1 MLLNHVGLSPVA
13 RARNAVSLIT
23 SAESDFAEIIRWYED
38 QLESAFPPE
47 GLLWEPVKIGPTW
60 QYDDGWKLPKFSL
73 GWRVLAWCGYWL
85 RDKYGK
91 PWAFTPEQTR
101 FILWYFAVDESGEL
115 LYHSAVLQRLKG
127 WGKDPIAACLSLA
140 AMFAEV
146 SFDHWDGDRPVGR
159 EQPNAWVQ
167 IVAVSLIQTQNT
179 MKLFP
184 SLISPEARAHYGIQV
199 GKRNVWGMGDT
210 RQIEA
215 VTASVMAIEGGRPTM
230 IVRNETQNW
239 NSSNGGHD
247 MAGAI
252 EGNAAKSEVGSP
264 ARMLDI
270 CNAYRPGEDSVGQRA
285 REAYEATV
293 GEDASFAEFGVMYDS
308 LEAPPEAPLTLDI
321 APSVVKAVR
330 GDAVWLDAEGRIKK
344 SIANPANSPSESR
357 RKWYNQIT
365 AAEDA
370 WTEPA
375 EIDPLAAPE
384 IAVEPGEEIVM
395 FLDCSKS
402 DDATALVGTR
412 MSDGHVFTLG
422 MWQRPPGKRG
432 DGWLAP
438 REEVDAVVD
447 LAFEKYT
454 VVGFFGDPSHV
465 LDDETMDRYWD
476 PLFEKWHLKY
486 RHKLRVWA
494 SGSKGGK
501 GHSVMFDMAAR
512 DNARTF
518 AAAVGYTLEEIK
530 SGSFTYD
537 ADARLRRHILN
548 ARRYPVQGFVSIAK
562 DGRESKKKIDLAICM
577 VGARMVRR
585 MVLSNGKK
593 KGGGVW

>member
-1 MLLNHVGLSPVA
+1 MA
-13 RARNAVSLIT
+13 RARDSAALIT

-38 QLESAFPPE
+38 LLANTFPPA
-47 GLLWEPVKIGPTW
+47 GLQWEPVKIGPTW
-60 QYDDGWKLPKFSL
+60 QYDDGWRLPKHTL

-85 RDKYGK
+85 KDKHGK

-101 FILWYFAVDESGEL
+101 FMLWYFAVDESGQFV
-115 LYHSAVLQRLKG
+115 YHSAVLQRLKG
-127 WGKDPIAACLSLA
+127 WGKDPVAACLSMA

-146 SFDHWDGDRPVGR
+146 AFDHWDGDRPVGR
-159 EQPNAWVQ
+159 EEPSAWVQ
-167 IVAVSLIQTQNT
+167 LVAVSLIQTQNT

-184 SLISPEARAHYGIQV
+184 SLITAEARKHYGIQV
-199 GKRNVWGMGDT
+199 GKRNVWGAGDE

-215 VTASVMAIEGGRPTM
+215 VTSSVMSIEGGRPTL

-293 GEDASFAEFGVMYDS
+293 GDDAEFSDFGVMYDS
-308 LEAPPEAPLTLDI
+308 LEAPPEAPLTVAA
-321 APSVVKAVR
+321 APSVVEAVR
-330 GDAVWLDAEGRIKK
+330 GDAIWLDAQGRIKK
-344 SIANPANSPSESR
+344 SITNPANTPSESR

-370 WTEPA
+370 WT
-375 EIDPLAAPE
+375 DPLEWDPLRD
-384 IAVEPGEEIVM
+384 IDKHLEPGEEISI

-402 DDATALVGTR
+402 DDATGLMGVR
-412 MSDGHVFTLG
+412 MSDGHVVTMN

-438 REEVDAVVD
+438 RESVDEAVID
-447 LAFEKYT
+447 AFAKFT

-465 LDDETMDRYWD
+465 VDDETMDRYWD
-476 PLFEKWHLKY
+476 PLFNEWHLRY

-501 GHSVMFDMAAR
+501 GHAVMFDMSAR
-512 DNARTF
+512 DNARSF
-518 AAAVGYTLEEIK
+518 AEAVGFTLEEIR
-530 SGSFTYD
+530 SNAFTHD
-537 ADARLRRHILN
+537 GDPRLRRHVLN
-548 ARRYPVQGFVSIAK
+548 ARRYPVQGYVSIAK
-562 DGRESKKKIDLAICM
+562 AHRESKNKIDLAICM

-585 MVLSNGKK
+585 QVLNNGKK
-593 KGGGVW
+593 RGGKAW

>member
-1 MLLNHVGLSPVA
+1 MA
-13 RARNAVSLIT
+13 RAR
-23 SAESDFAEIIRWYED
+23 SAAADLASADSDFAEIIEWYES
-38 QLESAFPPE
+38 QLEQAFPPA

-60 QYDDGWKLPKFSL
+60 QYDDGWSLPERTL
-73 GWRVLAWCGYWL
+73 GWRVLAWCGMWL
-85 RDKYGK
+85 KDKNGK

-101 FILWYFAVDESGEL
+101 FILWYFSVDDNGSFTF
-115 LYHSAVLQRLKG
+115 HSAVLQRLKG
-127 WGKDPIAACLSLA
+127 WGKDPMAACLAMA

-146 SFDHWDGDRPVGR
+146 TFDHWDGDRPVGR

-184 SLISPEARAHYGIQV
+184 SLISAEARKRYGIQV

-215 VTASVMAIEGGRPTM
+215 VTSSVMSIEGGRPTQ

-252 EGNAAKSEVGSP
+252 EGNAAKSEIESP

-270 CNAYRPGEDSVGQRA
+270 CNAYRPGEDSVGQRE
-285 REAYEATV
+285 REAYESTV
-293 GEDASFAEFGVMYDS
+293 GDDASFSSYGVMYDS
-308 LEAPPEAPLTLDI
+308 LEAPPNAPLTLDA

-344 SIANPANSPSESR
+344 SIANPVNSPSESR

-375 EIDPLAAPE
+375 EWDPLQGTE
-384 IAVEPGEEIVM
+384 IVMEAGEEVVM

-402 DDATALVGTR
+402 DDATGLMGVR

-438 REEVDAVVD
+438 REDVDATVD
-447 LAFEKYT
+447 AAFERYR

-476 PLFEKWHLKY
+476 PLFDKWHLKY
-486 RHKLRVWA
+486 RHKLLVWA
-494 SGSKGGK
+494 SGTKGGK
-501 GHSVMFDMAAR
+501 GHSVMFDMSAR
-512 DNARTF
+512 DNARVF
-518 AAAVGYTLEEIK
+518 ASAVGFTLEEIK
-530 SGSFTYD
+530 SGSFTHD
-537 ADARLRRHILN
+537 ADARLRRHVLN

-562 DGRESKKKIDLAICM
+562 DSRESKKKIDLAICM

-585 MVLSNGKK
+585 QILNNGKK
-593 KGGGVW
+593 RGGRVW

>member
-1 MLLNHVGLSPVA
+1 MA
-13 RARNAVSLIT
+13 RARDSAALIT

-38 QLESAFPPE
+38 LLADTFPPT
-47 GLLWEPVKIGPTW
+47 GLQWEPVKIGPTW
-60 QYDDGWKLPKFSL
+60 QYDDGWRLPKHTL

-85 RDKYGK
+85 KDKHGK

-101 FILWYFAVDESGEL
+101 FLLWYFAVDESGGF

-127 WGKDPIAACLSLA
+127 WGKDPMAACLSMA

-146 SFDHWDGDRPVGR
+146 AFDHWDGDRPVGR
-159 EQPNAWVQ
+159 DEPSAWVQ
-167 IVAVSLIQTQNT
+167 LVAVSLIQTQNT

-184 SLISPEARAHYGIQV
+184 SLITAEARKHYGIQV
-199 GKRNVWGMGDT
+199 GKRNVWGAGDE

-215 VTASVMAIEGGRPTM
+215 VTSSVMSIEGGRPTL

-252 EGNAAKSEVGSP
+252 EGNAAKSELGSP

-293 GEDASFAEFGVMYDS
+293 GDDAQFSDFGVMYDS
-308 LEAPPEAPLTLDI
+308 LEAPPEAPLTVAA
-321 APSVVKAVR
+321 APSVVEAVR
-330 GDAVWLDAEGRIKK
+330 GDAIWLDAQGRIKK
-344 SIANPANSPSESR
+344 SITNPANTPSESR

-370 WTEPA
+370 WTEPI
-375 EIDPLAAPE
+375 EWDPLKDTE
-384 IAVEPGEEIVM
+384 KRVEPGEEIAL

-402 DDATALVGTR
+402 DDATGLMAVR
-412 MSDGHVFTLG
+412 MSDGHVFTLN

-438 REEVDAVVD
+438 RESVDEAVVD
-447 LAFEKYT
+447 AFAKYK
-454 VVGFFGDPSHV
+454 VAGFFGDPSHV
-465 LDDETMDRYWD
+465 VDDETMDRYWD
-476 PLFEKWHLKY
+476 PLFNEWHLRY
-486 RHKLRVWA
+486 RHSLRVWA
-494 SGSKGGK
+494 SGTKGGK
-501 GHSVMFDMAAR
+501 GHAVMFDMSAR

-518 AAAVGYTLEEIK
+518 AEAVGFTLEEIR
-530 SGSFTYD
+530 SNAFTHD
-537 ADARLRRHILN
+537 GDARLRRHVLN
-548 ARRYPVQGFVSIAK
+548 ARRYPVQGYVSIAK
-562 DGRESKKKIDLAICM
+562 AHRESKNKIDLAICM
-577 VGARMVRR
+577 IGARMVRR
-585 MVLSNGKK
+585 LVMNNGKK
-593 KGGGVW
+593 KGGKVW

>member
-1 MLLNHVGLSPVA
+1 MA
-13 RARNAVSLIT
+13 RARNAATLIT
-23 SAESDFAEIIRWYED
+23 SAEADFAEIIRWYEG
-38 QLESAFPPE
+38 QLEHAYPPV

-60 QYDDGWKLPKFSL
+60 QYENGWKLPKHTL
-73 GWRVLAWCGYWL
+73 GWKVLAWCGYWL
-85 RDKYGK
+85 KDKHGK
-91 PWAFTPEQTR
+91 PWVFTPEQTR
-101 FILWYFAVDESGEL
+101 FILWYFAVDESGQFMF
-115 LYHSAVLQRLKG
+115 HTVVLQRLKG
-127 WGKDPIAACLSLA
+127 WGKDPIAACLA
-140 AMFAEV
+140 MAGMFADV
-146 SFDHWDGDRPVGR
+146 TFSHWDGDTPVGR

-184 SLISPEARAHYGIQV
+184 SLISAEARKHYGIQV
-199 GKRNVWGMGDT
+199 GKRNVWGLGDT
-210 RQIEA
+210 RQTEA
-215 VTASVMAIEGGRPTM
+215 VTSSVMAIEGGRPTQ

-252 EGNAAKSEVGSP
+252 EGNAAKSEIETQ
-264 ARMLDI
+264 ARILDI

-285 REAYEATV
+285 REAYESTL
-293 GEDASFAEFGVMYDS
+293 GDESKFEEYGVMYDS
-308 LEAPPEAPLTLDI
+308 LEAPPEAPLTLDA
-321 APSVVKAVR
+321 APSVVAAVR

-344 SIANPANSPSESR
+344 SIANPVNSPSESR

-375 EIDPLAAPE
+375 EFDPLKDEAQV
-384 IAVEPGEEIVM
+384 VEAGEEVAM

-402 DDATALVGTR
+402 DDATGLIGVR
-412 MSDGHVFTLG
+412 MSDGHVFTIG

-438 REEVDAVVD
+438 REEVDGVVD
-447 LAFEKYT
+447 ATFEKYS
-454 VVGFFGDPSHV
+454 VVAFFGDPSHT

-476 PLFEKWHLKY
+476 PLFDEWHLRY

-494 SGSKGGK
+494 SGTKGGK
-501 GHSVMFDMAAR
+501 GHAVMFDMSAR
-512 DNARTF
+512 DNARSF
-518 AAAVGYTLEEIK
+518 ASAVGFTLEEIK
-530 SGSFTYD
+530 SGSFTHD
-537 ADARLRRHILN
+537 GDARLRRHVLN

-585 MVLSNGKK
+585 LVMNNGKK
-593 KGGGVW
+593 KGGRVW

>member
-1 MLLNHVGLSPVA
+1 MA
-13 RARNAVSLIT
+13 RARNAASQLTTEASEYREI
-23 SAESDFAEIIRWYED
+23 ESWYRD
-38 QLESAFPPE
+38 MLDRTPSPAD
-47 GLLWEPVKIGPTW
+47 LDWEPTKIGPTW
-60 QYDDGWKLPKFSL
+60 TWTDDGWALPAVTL
-73 GWRVLAWCGYWL
+73 GWEFMAWCGLWL
-85 RDKYGK
+85 KGK
-91 PWAFTPEQTR
+91 KGPWTYTPEQAR
-101 FILWYFAVDESGEL
+101 FLLWYFALDESGEFT
-115 LYHSAVLQRLKG
+115 YHSAVLQRLKG
-127 WGKDPIAACLSLA
+127 WGKDPVAATLGVGHL
-140 AMFAEV
+140 FGPTL
-146 SFDHWDGDRPVGR
+146 FDRWEGDRPIGR
-159 EQPNAWVQ
+159 DNPNAWVQ
-167 IVAVSLIQTQNT
+167 MVAVSLQQTQNT

-184 SLISPEARAHYGIQV
+184 SLISPDARRRYGIQV
-199 GKRNVWGMGDT
+199 GRQNVWGMGDT

-215 VTASVMAIEGGRPTM
+215 VTSSVMAIEGGRPSL

-239 NSSNGGHD
+239 NSSNGGHA

-285 REAYEATV
+285 REAYEQTV
-293 GEDASFAEFGVMYDS
+293 GENAQHVEFGVLYDS
-308 LEAPPEAPLTLDI
+308 LEAPPEAPLTLDA

-357 RKWYNQIT
+357 RKWYNQIV

-375 EIDPLAAPE
+375 EFDPLGDPN
-384 IAVEPGEEIVM
+384 AVLERGDEVVL

-402 DDATALVGTR
+402 DDATALVGCR
-412 MSDGHVFTLG
+412 MSDGHVFTVG

-438 REEVDAVVD
+438 REDVDAAVEHAFD
-447 LAFEKYT
+447 LYR

-476 PLFEKWHLKY
+476 PLFDKWH
-486 RHKLRVWA
+486 REHQRDLRVWA
-494 SGSKGGK
+494 SGSKGGR
-501 GHSVMFDMAAR
+501 GHSVMFDMSAR
-512 DNARTF
+512 DNARDF
-518 AAAVGYTLEEIK
+518 ASAVAFTLEEIR
-530 SGSFTYD
+530 SGSFTHD
-537 ADARLRRHILN
+537 ADARLRRHVLN
-548 ARRYPVQGFVSIAK
+548 ARRYPVQGYVSIAK
-562 DGRESKKKIDLAICM
+562 DGRESKNKIDLAVCM

-585 MVLSNGKK
+585 LILNNHAQKR
-593 KGGGVW
+593 GGQVW

>member
-1 MLLNHVGLSPVA
+1 VA
-13 RARNAVSLIT
+13 RAR
-23 SAESDFAEIIRWYED
+23 SAAADLASADSDFAEIIEWYES
-38 QLESAFPPE
+38 QLEQAFPPA

-60 QYDDGWKLPKFSL
+60 QYDDGWSLPERTL
-73 GWRVLAWCGYWL
+73 GWRVLAWCGMWL
-85 RDKYGK
+85 KDKNGK

-101 FILWYFAVDESGEL
+101 FILWYFSVDDNGSFTF
-115 LYHSAVLQRLKG
+115 HSAVLQRLKG
-127 WGKDPIAACLSLA
+127 WGKDPMAACLAMA

-146 SFDHWDGDRPVGR
+146 TFDHWDGDRPVGR

-184 SLISPEARAHYGIQV
+184 SLISAEARKRYGIQV

-215 VTASVMAIEGGRPTM
+215 VTSSVMSIEGGRPTQ

-252 EGNAAKSEVGSP
+252 EGNAAKSEIESP

-270 CNAYRPGEDSVGQRA
+270 CNAYRPGEDSVGQRE
-285 REAYEATV
+285 REAYESTV
-293 GEDASFAEFGVMYDS
+293 GDDASFSSYGVMYDS
-308 LEAPPEAPLTLDI
+308 LEAPPNAPLTLDA

-344 SIANPANSPSESR
+344 SIANPVNSPSESR

-375 EIDPLAAPE
+375 EWDPLQGTE
-384 IAVEPGEEIVM
+384 IVMEAGEEVVM

-402 DDATALVGTR
+402 DDATGLMGVR

-438 REEVDAVVD
+438 REDVDATVD
-447 LAFEKYT
+447 AAFERYR

-476 PLFEKWHLKY
+476 PLFDKWHLKY
-486 RHKLRVWA
+486 RHKLLVWA
-494 SGSKGGK
+494 SGTKGGK
-501 GHSVMFDMAAR
+501 GHSVMFDMSAR
-512 DNARTF
+512 DNARVF
-518 AAAVGYTLEEIK
+518 ASAVGFTLEEIK
-530 SGSFTYD
+530 SGSFTHD
-537 ADARLRRHILN
+537 ADARLRRHVLN

-562 DGRESKKKIDLAICM
+562 DSRESKKKIDLAICM

-585 MVLSNGKK
+585 QILNNGKK
-593 KGGGVW
+593 RGGRVW

>member
-1 MLLNHVGLSPVA
+1 MA
-13 RARNAVSLIT
+13 RALSSPAFHH
-23 SAESDFAEIIRWYED
+23 SDAADLAEIVAWYREM
-38 QLESAFPPE
+38 LENTPPPTE
-47 GLLWEPVKIGPTW
+47 LVWEPVRIGPTW
-60 QYDDGWKLPKFSL
+60 QWDGGWLLPEATL
-73 GWRVLAWCGYWL
+73 GWEFMAWCGLWL
-85 RDKYGK
+85 RGK
-91 PWAFTPEQTR
+91 KGPWQFTPEQAR
-101 FILWYFAVDESGEL
+101 FLLWFFAVDESGRFL
-115 LYHSAVLQRLKG
+115 FHSSVLQRLKG
-127 WGKDPIAACLSLA
+127 WGKDPIAATLGVGH
-140 AMFAEV
+140 MFGPTL
-146 SFDHWDGDRPVGR
+146 FDHWDGDRPVGR
-159 EQPNAWVQ
+159 DNDRAWVQ
-167 IVAVSLIQTQNT
+167 VVAVSLEQTKNT

-184 SLISPEARAHYGIQV
+184 SLISPEARLRYGIQV
-199 GKRNVWGMGDT
+199 GKENVWGLGDT
-210 RQIEA
+210 RQIQA
-215 VTASVMAIEGGRPTM
+215 VTSSPMAIEGGRPTL

-239 NSSNGGHD
+239 TDSNGGHD

-270 CNAYRPGEDSVGQRA
+270 CNAYRPGYASVGQA
-285 REAYEATV
+285 MREAYEATV
-293 GEDASFAEFGVMYDS
+293 GEKASFESFGLLYDS
-308 LEAPPEAPLTLDI
+308 LEAPPEAPLTLDA
-321 APSVVKAVR
+321 APSVVRSVR
-330 GDAVWLDAEGRIKK
+330 GDAVWLDAAGRIRD
-344 SIANPANSPSESR
+344 SIANPANPPSESR

-375 EIDPLAAPE
+375 EFDPLKDTE
-384 IAVEPGEEIVM
+384 KVVEAGEEIVM

-438 REEVDAVVD
+438 REEVDGVVQATFD
-447 LAFEKYT
+447 RYR
-454 VVGFFGDPSHV
+454 VVGFFGDPSHT

-476 PLFEKWHLKY
+476 PLFDEWHRRY
-486 RHKLRVWA
+486 RHKLSIWA
-494 SGSKGGK
+494 SGTKGGK

-518 AAAVGYTLEEIK
+518 ASAVGFTLEEIK
-530 SGSFTYD
+530 SGSFTHD
-537 ADARLRRHILN
+537 ADPRLRRHVLN

-562 DGRESKKKIDLAICM
+562 DGRESKNKIDLAICM

-585 MVLSNGKK
+585 QILNSGKK
-593 KGGGVW
+593 RGGRVW